1 MMLTFRP
8 IQNWPDGWQDPKERP
23 NTPFRASYDA
33 TLKLLDDSCTRSGS
47 ARSGPS
53 SGTASPTAASST
65 PGSPRS
71 VER

>member
-8 IQNWPDGWQDPKERP
+8 IQNWPDGWQDQKERP

-33 TLKLLDDSCTRSGS
+33 TLKLLDDELYALGLGCSGL
-47 ARSGPS
+47 S

>member
-33 TLKLLDDSCTRSGS
+33 TLKLLDDELYALGATEAWVQLDVRTVARAYDVLTRGDS
-47 ARSGPS
+47 
-53 SGTASPTAASST
+53 
-65 PGSPRS
+65 
-71 VER
+71 